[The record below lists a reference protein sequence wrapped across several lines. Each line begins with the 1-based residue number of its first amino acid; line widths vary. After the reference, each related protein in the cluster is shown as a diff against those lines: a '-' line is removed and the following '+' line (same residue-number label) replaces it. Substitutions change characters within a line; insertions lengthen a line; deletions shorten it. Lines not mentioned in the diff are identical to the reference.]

1 MTYGFFPER
10 QIQMK
15 AREGDIFTQCIWNL
29 LARIL
34 FVFTLFFLCFLNL
47 TAEKQGI
54 YPLTDRKGE
63 PHWKGFL
70 RAIHN
75 NDCYSERCRSSIT
88 PFLIPGG
95 TASSRS
101 KLSLACHIISAATP
115 AVLMVLKA
123 FLCELHPQTH

>member
-15 AREGDIFTQCIWNL
+15 ASEGDIFTQCIWSL
-29 LARIL
+29 VARIL
-34 FVFTLFFLCFLNL
+34 FAFTLFFLCFLNL

-63 PHWKGFL
+63 PDWKGFL

-75 NDCYSERCRSSIT
+75 NDCYSESCREFHHT
-88 PFLIPGG
+88 L
-95 TASSRS
+95 
-101 KLSLACHIISAATP
+101 
-115 AVLMVLKA
+115 
-123 FLCELHPQTH
+123 PQTLGHSIL